1 MGVKGLCWDYGRA
14 GFTRSTGKCVIGW
27 FGLTVLELQ
36 GYKTDVA
43 TNLLLM
49 AATILIAD
57 DYEDNR
63 ELLRILLASAHYEVL
78 EATNGQQC
86 LAMAR
91 ETPPDLLM
99 IDLQMPIIDGWSLL
113 KELKRDKRLA
123 MIPCV
128 AVTAY
133 ADPIGEQILA
143 AGFNAYIAKPFRTKD
158 VLDSVASLL
167 AKPLADAPEPD
178 RVAAEAGAD

>member
-1 MGVKGLCWDYGRA
+1 
-14 GFTRSTGKCVIGW
+14 
-27 FGLTVLELQ
+27 
-36 GYKTDVA
+36 
-43 TNLLLM
+43 M
-49 AATILIAD
+49 AATILIAE

-63 ELLRILLASAHYEVL
+63 ELLRILLASADYEVL

-123 MIPCV
+123 EIPCV

-133 ADPIGEQILA
+133 ADPVGERILA
-143 AGFNAYIAKPFRTKD
+143 AGFNAYISKPFRTRE
-158 VLDSVASLL
+158 VLDSVARLL
-167 AKPLADAPEPD
+167 AKPSALTAKPEQMAQD
-178 RVAAEAGAD
+178 TIHETTQKDTNKARTKTEFR